1 MRLFQIFILF
11 FSLVMAQSA
20 VAVSNR
26 ILWIPD
32 IKGMQEDV
40 CRFEMQDLVTAIRQ
54 SNDSAGE
61 RFSLSFGGACGIYE
75 SDQIRFEAGM
85 DWIES
90 HDFSVQSLSDALFG
104 QFQIQ
109 FFDIDRRHWGLA
121 LGAYDIGFK
130 SGGNN
135 FNVIYMMAL
144 HQAGPF
150 RFGLGGYSGNSQVL
164 RNGDGESD
172 YQGAMLGVWK
182 KITNGDLGIEMQTGF
197 NRYGY
202 LFLGG
207 RYIIGPK
214 TFAVAGYGK
223 ANDTKI
229 ARDWVLLR
237 LGFLF

>member
-1 MRLFQIFILF
+1 MRWPRVFVILL
-11 FSLVMAQSA
+11 SLTMAQGA
-20 VAVSNR
+20 AAVSNR

-32 IKGMQEDV
+32 IKSMQEDI
-40 CRFEMQDLVTAIRQ
+40 CRFEMQDLVSPIRQ
-54 SNDSAGE
+54 SNDNPGE
-61 RFSLSFGGACGIYE
+61 RFNLSFGGACGIYE
-75 SDQIRFEAGM
+75 SEQIRFEVGM
-85 DWIES
+85 DWSES
-90 HDFSVQSLSDALFG
+90 HDFAVQSLTDALFG
-104 QFQIQ
+104 QLQVQ

-130 SGGNN
+130 SGANN
-135 FNVIYMMAL
+135 FNVIYLMAI
-144 HQAGPF
+144 HQAGPY

-164 RNGDGESD
+164 HNGDGEPD
-172 YQGAMLGVWK
+172 YQGAMLGIWK

-229 ARDWVLLR
+229 ARDWILLR